1 MNFREDELGAV
12 QISLSSW
19 SRTQW
24 RSLFISNLHCVVSFH
39 LYLSAGSLPFC
50 PPTHPVINYTAH
62 SGSFCTNNC
71 CCTLIWHSIEFVL
84 AVKEVYE
91 ICYYRYIQKENTSCC
106 CSWKSSN
113 NKLFFFGHMSKI
125 FPLIEIIAVPLL
137 SVGNA
142 AYRFS
147 TNDLWQ
153 FCIIRKKPQ
162 RTQWSHM
169 KKRLVTVWKK

>member
-1 MNFREDELGAV
+1 MQCQATFPIDFQEDELGAV

-71 CCTLIWHSIEFVL
+71 CCTLVWHSIEFVL

-91 ICYYRYIQKENTSCC
+91 ICYYRYIAEGEYILMLQLKIQKQTVFLWSYVKDFSSYRNYSCSFIICWQC
-106 CSWKSSN
+106 CIQIQ
-113 NKLFFFGHMSKI
+113 H
-125 FPLIEIIAVPLL
+125 
-137 SVGNA
+137 
-142 AYRFS
+142 
-147 TNDLWQ
+147 
-153 FCIIRKKPQ
+153 
-162 RTQWSHM
+162 
-169 KKRLVTVWKK
+169 